1 MPIPSDYRDIVASL
15 LTKTDNGRVHWT
27 RGRFGIEVEVEKSI
41 FTLWA
46 GTDEN
51 SEQAFV
57 AFSLNDANGSTLDS
71 WYVDEND
78 EDYDLMRRFFAAA
91 KRYAHGIP
99 QRLSFLK
106 ESIAS
111 LGYIGQ
117 KQKK

>member
-1 MPIPSDYRDIVASL
+1 MPIPSDYRDIVVSL
-15 LTKTDNGRVHWT
+15 LEKTDTGHVHWK
-27 RGRFGIEVEVEKSI
+27 RERFGIEVEVENSK

-51 SEQAFV
+51 SDEAFV
-57 AFSLNDANGSTLDS
+57 AFSLNEANGATLDS

-99 QRLSFLK
+99 QRLSSLK
-106 ESIAS
+106 ESIEN
-111 LGYIGQ
+111 LGYVGDPE
-117 KQKK
+117 KK